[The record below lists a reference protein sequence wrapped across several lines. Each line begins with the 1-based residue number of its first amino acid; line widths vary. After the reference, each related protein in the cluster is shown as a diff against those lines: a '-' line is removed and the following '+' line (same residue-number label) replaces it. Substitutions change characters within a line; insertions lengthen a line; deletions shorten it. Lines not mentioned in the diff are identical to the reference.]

1 MFGIIFLTIFGLLV
15 LVGLP
20 LYLKYG
26 ISSSSFNSSKPY
38 LCNKITNNCYDYS
51 QVYKNYFQNTQI
63 TDMDSLMKYTSTTT
77 NIDPSNLYASDRA
90 SIPNNYK
97 IITALPATN
106 KMSCNENC
114 GNNNFNCE
122 IGNNV
127 SNGNITQYS
136 CWATNND
143 SNSFCMCKI

>member
-1 MFGIIFLTIFGLLV
+1 MFGIIFLVIFALLV
-15 LVGLP
+15 FVGLP

-26 ISSSSFNSSKPY
+26 ISSSSFNSSKPF

-51 QVYKNYFQNTQI
+51 QVYKTYFKNTEI
-63 TDMDSLMKYTSTTT
+63 TDMNSLMKYTSTTT
-77 NIDPSNLYASDRA
+77 NIDPSNLYTSDRN
-90 SIPNNYK
+90 SIPSNYK
-97 IITALPATN
+97 IITALPTSN
-106 KMSCNENC
+106 NTTCNQTC

-127 SNGNITQYS
+127 SNGTVSQYS
-136 CWATNND
+136 CLSNNND